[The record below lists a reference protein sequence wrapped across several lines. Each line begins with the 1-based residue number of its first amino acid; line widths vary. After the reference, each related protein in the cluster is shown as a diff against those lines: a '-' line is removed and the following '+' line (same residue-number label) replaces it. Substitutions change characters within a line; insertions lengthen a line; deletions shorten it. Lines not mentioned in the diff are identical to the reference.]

1 MLGGVI
7 IGFLVAAAIAGA
19 SNLVVQEFESRF
31 QRIPFVLVRIAAL
44 AQPCAHR
51 AELVEEAE
59 AELSF
64 ILSETGGLPLTRLW
78 RGLRYAGGLVR
89 AAPRLSGESNS
100 ASAWVGALVSGY
112 GIALAAFSLYML
124 WDGDW
129 EFSPLGLLMQDA
141 SDGPVPGL
149 GRLYWLAGM
158 VNDLSIF
165 VSMISQLAMALA
177 IAFCGRVHF
186 QHWATW
192 EIMKVPA
199 RALRWSFTLMALAG
213 ISGGL
218 AGVEINVRTIEGIH
232 VGGVQASLVEA
243 VVSSVVAILTGIAY
257 KRIKKHAEESATAS
271 TPE

>member
-7 IGFLVAAAIAGA
+7 IGFLVAGAIAGA
-19 SNLVVQEFESRF
+19 SNLFVQEFESRF

-44 AQPCAHR
+44 TQPCADR

-89 AAPRLSGESNS
+89 AAPHLSGESSS
-100 ASAWVGALVSGY
+100 ASARVGALVSGF
-112 GIALAAFSLYML
+112 GIVLAAFSLFVL
-124 WDGDW
+124 WGGDW
-129 EFSPLGLLMQDA
+129 KVSPLGLLMQDV
-141 SDGPVPGL
+141 SEGPVPGL

-158 VNDLSIF
+158 VNDLSSF
-165 VSMISQLAMALA
+165 TSTISQLAMGLA
-177 IAFCGRVHF
+177 ISFCGRVHV

-192 EIMKVPA
+192 EIMKIPA
-199 RALRWSFTLMALAG
+199 RALGWGFALMTLAG

-218 AGVEINVRTIEGIH
+218 AGIEINVRTSEGIH
-232 VGGVQASLVEA
+232 AVGVQVSLGEA
-243 VVSSVVAILTGIAY
+243 AMFSLVAILTGIAY
-257 KRIKKHAEESATAS
+257 KRIKKNVEESATAS
-271 TPE
+271 TPG